1 LFAPEKYAWVSES
14 VQNIV
19 IFPSYRGTKIS
30 MPYQRQHDLTLSND
44 VTRINLDQRSSKGLQ
59 LPLCLHAMLLVFHPR
74 LHDVIN
80 HRLVES
86 LNIRK
91 ERRPFSL
98 MLLAHRFGHFLVL
111 VEYAGDVFADFFEF
125 LVQSGNFGFRVVGQL
140 CHLLHAVAELDVSA
154 SDAAV
159 GSTDAD
165 SQDIF
170 AERSGESSVVLC
182 VLGCTK
188 AVERLAVDAYVFKPR
203 SELVVYGVELFDY
216 GAAVILSVD

>member
-1 LFAPEKYAWVSES
+1 
-14 VQNIV
+14 
-19 IFPSYRGTKIS
+19 
-30 MPYQRQHDLTLSND
+30 MPYQRQHDLTLSTEM
-44 VTRINLDQRSSKGLQ
+44 TRINLDQRSCESLQ
-59 LPLCLHAMLLVFHPR
+59 LPLGLHTMLLILHSG

-111 VEYAGDVFADFFEF
+111 VEYADDVVADFFEF
-125 LVQSGNFGFRVVGQL
+125 LVQSGNFSFRVVGQL

-182 VLGCTK
+182 VLGRTV
-188 AVERLAVDAYVFKPR
+188 AVQWLAVDAYVFEPR
-203 SELVVYGVELFDY
+203 IELVVYGVELFDY
-216 GAAVILSVD
+216 SAAVILSVD